1 MKKHRTYSYTQ
12 KEEYQLLKLKKIL
25 KTAENIPFYKRNIPT
40 IELENL
46 TYSDFCKLPFLTKDD
61 IRSNTDDIINK
72 EFVNENP
79 IYRNTSGGS
88 TGEPVELMQ
97 TFDQRIYGKGNY
109 HYANYLNGITPFDNM
124 LIFWGALRDMRKS
137 EQLSTLQKI
146 KIKLKNENVLN
157 TFVLNDKIIFNYINQ
172 INAYRPTAIK
182 AYVHSMYEV
191 AKHINQE
198 KIKINCKPIIH
209 TSTGPLYPEIKSE
222 IKEAFNGAHV
232 FSFYGSREVGPIAT
246 ETMEENGFE
255 VLYDN
260 VLVEIVDDHGQPV
273 KQNEEGE
280 IVVTTL
286 NNFYMPLIRFK
297 IGDRGIKADSDL
309 QFGTLK
315 LKTIVGRTIGVIY
328 RSDGTFIDGQFFTT
342 LFFNKKGIKSFQ
354 IVQESLREIKLN
366 LVRLES
372 FESKELDGIL
382 KRISEA
388 LGDISIEVNFV
399 SNINL
404 TSTGKI
410 MYVYS
415 KLQM

>member
-1 MKKHRTYSYTQ
+1 
-12 KEEYQLLKLKKIL
+12 
-25 KTAENIPFYKRNIPT
+25 
-40 IELENL
+40 
-46 TYSDFCKLPFLTKDD
+46 
-61 IRSNTDDIINK
+61 
-72 EFVNENP
+72 
-79 IYRNTSGGS
+79 
-88 TGEPVELMQ
+88 MQ